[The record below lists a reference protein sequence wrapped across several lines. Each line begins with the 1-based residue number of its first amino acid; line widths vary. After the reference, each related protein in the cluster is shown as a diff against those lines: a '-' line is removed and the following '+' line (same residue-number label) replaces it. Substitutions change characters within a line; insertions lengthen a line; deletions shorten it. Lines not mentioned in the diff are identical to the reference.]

1 MTENQ
6 RLEEQFVSHQAKR
19 SVSEKLD
26 TAEQI
31 DVDVKTDVLKIVQ
44 GQAEKVSVS
53 GQGLVIKPDI
63 RVQEIQL
70 QTDNIAINPLSAIF
84 GQIELNEP
92 VNAVARIVLT
102 KTDINLALTSELIR
116 SLVENFPLNVDSEI
130 ITFKPQHTDIFLPGD
145 GKIGFNATGLLK
157 SDQDTRPLGVTLTF
171 RPRTNSHPILLESV
185 TCTEGKGISIEL
197 ILAFM
202 QKIKELANKHFLKWE
217 DIAFRIINLEV
228 AQDNIILLIE
238 ANVKQISASQIEFID
253 QLQ

>member
-1 MTENQ
+1 MTDNQ
-6 RLEEQFVSHQAKR
+6 RLEEQFVSNEAER
-19 SVSEKLD
+19 RVSEKLD
-26 TAEQI
+26 AAEQI

-116 SLVENFPLNVDSEI
+116 SLVENFPLNVDGEI
-130 ITFKPQHTDIFLPGD
+130 ATFKPQHTDIFLPGN
-145 GKIGFNATGLLK
+145 GKIGFNARGMLK
-157 SDQDTRPLGVTLTF
+157 SEKNTHFLGVTLTF

-185 TCTEGKGISIEL
+185 TCTEGEGISVEL

-202 QKIKELANKHFLKWE
+202 QKIKELASLPFLKWE
-217 DIAFRIINLEV
+217 DIAFRIINMEV
-228 AQDNIILLIE
+228 EQDSIILMIE
-238 ANVKQISASQIEFID
+238 ANVKQISASQFEFID